1 MIPQPTEIR
10 WRLSGTSPSLG
21 ARRLYSLDLYLS
33 RPAVSIL
40 KEQGRG
46 VLSASAPEIS
56 AYIDPFGPVV
66 SLMIPLPTEIRW
78 RLNGTCPSL
87 GTRRLYSLDLF
98 LSRSAVSILKE
109 QGGRGG
115 TQRFGTGNRC
125 LYCPFWARGTIDNTP
140 THRNLE
146 APEWHKS

>member
-78 RLNGTCPSL
+78 RLSGTSPSL
-87 GTRRLYSLDLF
+87 GARRLYSLDLF
-98 LSRSAVSILKE
+98 LSHAKKFCSETTAWESCYKLVVTPQVVSVFIPIDLTIWNRS
-109 QGGRGG
+109 
-115 TQRFGTGNRC
+115 RC
-125 LYCPFWARGTIDNTP
+125 
-140 THRNLE
+140 
-146 APEWHKS
+146 